1 MGLET
6 RRPTRMARA
15 LEGQSQPLCHLMD
28 LLSCLVDAVLLLLL
42 RLGLGGW
49 GHWVPDWGWVLSHMR
64 GERKRANASRF
75 QGTRIVLKTF
85 CSSVMTFK
93 HLLSVFALHDTQ
105 SLLLRYWWW
114 HVWTRAWEGLQG
126 RSASLSPLTYRINAQ
141 QRMGGKQA
149 VLAQESVFQGF
160 TEMHLILHTDSIRL
174 VNSAVGRRDTK
185 VVWTLRQLMM
195 PVCDM
200 KVWQS

>member
-6 RRPTRMARA
+6 RRPSRMARA
-15 LEGQSQPLCHLMD
+15 LEGQSQPLSCLVD

-42 RLGLGGW
+42 RLWLGRW
-49 GHWVPDWGWVLSHMR
+49 GHWAPDWGWVLSHMR
-64 GERKRANASRF
+64 GEGKGANASRF

-114 HVWTRAWEGLQG
+114 HVWIRAWGGPPRQVGLPESTNLQNKCT
-126 RSASLSPLTYRINAQ
+126 AKD
-141 QRMGGKQA
+141 GGQA
-149 VLAQESVFQGF
+149 GCLGPGVRFLGVHWDAPHLA
-160 TEMHLILHTDSIRL
+160 HR
-174 VNSAVGRRDTK
+174 
-185 VVWTLRQLMM
+185 
-195 PVCDM
+195 
-200 KVWQS
+200 